1 MTISKTHTPPAT
13 DGDDR
18 RGFVK
23 RVAAVVVGALC
34 AIIPGGAALRV
45 FLAPLF
51 KRGGDAA
58 FVPVATLDALP
69 ADGVPRMFKIVSD
82 RTDAW
87 NHFAAEPIGTVFLR
101 RTAEKPN
108 EVIAFNAV
116 CPHLGCMV
124 GYQTAQDRFY
134 CPCHQSAFKTDGA
147 LIPPSAAAR
156 GLDTLEVKLDPAA
169 GGDGARVL
177 VKFENFRSGIHEKVV
192 KS

>member
-1 MTISKTHTPPAT
+1 MAKPAPHAE

-23 RVAAVVVGALC
+23 RVAAGIVGALC
-34 AIIPGGAALRV
+34 VVIPGGAALRV
-45 FLAPLF
+45 FLAPLWR
-51 KRGGDAA
+51 RGGDAA
-58 FVPVATLDALP
+58 FVPVATLAALP
-69 ADGVPRMFKIVSD
+69 ADGVPRMFKIVAD

-87 NHFAAEPIGTVFLR
+87 NRYPQEPIGTVFLR

-124 GYQTAQDRFY
+124 GYQAAQTKFY
-134 CPCHQSAFKTDGA
+134 CPCHQSSFTPEGG

-169 GGDGARVL
+169 GGDEARVL
-177 VKFENFRSGIHEKVV
+177 VKFQNFRSGIHEKVV

>member
-1 MTISKTHTPPAT
+1 MPQHTPQPVD
-13 DGDDR
+13 DGEHR

-23 RVAAVVVGALC
+23 RVAASVVGGLC
-34 AIIPGGAALRV
+34 VLIPGGAALRV
-45 FLAPLF
+45 FLSPLWR
-51 KRGGDAA
+51 KSNDAA
-58 FVPVATLDALP
+58 FVPVATLEALP

-82 RTDAW
+82 RSDAW
-87 NHFAAEPIGTVFLR
+87 NRFRNEPVGTVFLR

-108 EVIAFNAV
+108 EVVAFNAV

-124 GYQTAQDRFY
+124 GFQPAQTRFY
-134 CPCHQSAFKTDGA
+134 CPCHQSAFTPEGA
-147 LIPPSAAAR
+147 LVPPSAAAR

-169 GGDGARVL
+169 GGDGARIL